1 MCFVVFCL
9 IIVIFCVFFFVLVSA
24 GNLQFHPSG
33 RHSVHQPMYDSSQ
46 DLSGHETEHE
56 EAAED
61 PGGARR
67 HAKPQGAG
75 ASAQTG
81 NRQISSDITY
91 QLQFRNE

>member
-1 MCFVVFCL
+1 
-9 IIVIFCVFFFVLVSA
+9 
-24 GNLQFHPSG
+24 
-33 RHSVHQPMYDSSQ
+33 MYNSSQ
-46 DLSGHETEHE
+46 DLGGHETEHE

-67 HAKPQGAG
+67 HAEPQGAG

>member
-1 MCFVVFCL
+1 
-9 IIVIFCVFFFVLVSA
+9 
-24 GNLQFHPSG
+24 
-33 RHSVHQPMYDSSQ
+33 MYDSSQ
-46 DLSGHETEHE
+46 DLGGHETEHE

-91 QLQFRNE
+91 